1 MARRLAI
8 CGVLT
13 ILIAAGTRTSGEPGG
28 ATLHFVALDGRGQS
42 IRNLSAADVE
52 IVEGGQPRKISSLI
66 LRGAATRQ
74 IALFLDDYHVSAGEN
89 TDRARAAVRA
99 FADSHVR
106 PTDTVFIMRPLDS
119 QPAIAPV
126 PSLDAA
132 RERIASFDGRKGQ
145 YEPRGTFEAE
155 YLSSAPAA
163 VARERRQIVRSA
175 VQALATSMRGSGD
188 TAKALVVV
196 TEGFTSDERGR
207 LRGTTTLRTL
217 ARVARLAD
225 IPIYVIDPSSGSQQ
239 PTPFNESW
247 QRVAT
252 ETGGAILE
260 GTNDTHA
267 SFARVAA
274 DLAAQYLIR
283 FEPSGTQ
290 DGAFHG
296 LDVRI
301 RRPGGSVR
309 APAGYWAPFPPSAF
323 APIAPRVN
331 YAKLLTPHFSG
342 LIQPWFRMSP
352 GPNGT
357 TRVTFLW
364 THRLSG
370 AKAHAVQ
377 LQALTFEGD
386 VVHGAT
392 LHSRRTVSPEG
403 FVRTEFDAAPGPLQV
418 SMAIMSPTES
428 LLATDVR
435 YIEVPKLDPTKPI
448 ITGIEFIR
456 PRSLPEFNLLRN
468 DPGAAPTEVRD
479 FVRQDRLLVRVR
491 AYAGQS
497 RPEVQMRLLNRRG
510 DLLLELPL
518 LSVIDDA
525 AQFELPLARFPKAEY
540 RLEVRA
546 SGAGTRV
553 SQILPVRIIG

>member
-8 CGVLT
+8 FGVLT
-13 ILIAAGTRTSGEPGG
+13 ILMAGGARPSGEPSG
-28 ATLHFVALDGRGQS
+28 ATLHLVALDGRGQS

-52 IVEGGQPRKISSLI
+52 ILERGQPRTISSLI
-66 LRGAATRQ
+66 FRGAATRQ
-74 IALFLDDYHVSAGEN
+74 IALFLDEYHVSAGEN
-89 TDRARAAVRA
+89 TERARVAARA
-99 FADSHVR
+99 FADRHVR
-106 PTDTVFIMRPLDS
+106 PNDTLFVMRPLDS
-119 QPAIAPV
+119 QEGIAPV

-132 RERIASFDGRKGQ
+132 RERIDAFDGRKGQ
-145 YEPRGTFEAE
+145 YEPRGEFEAE
-155 YLSSAPAA
+155 YLSAAPAA

-175 VQALATSMRGSGD
+175 VQALATAMRAPGD

-196 TEGFTSDERGR
+196 TEGFIGDERGR
-207 LRGTTTLRTL
+207 PRGLTTLRTL

-225 IPIYVIDPSSGSQQ
+225 IPVYVIDPSSGSQQ
-239 PTPFNESW
+239 PTPFNDSW

-260 GTNDTHA
+260 GTNDANA
-267 SFARVAA
+267 SFARVGA

-323 APIAPRVN
+323 APMSPRVN

-342 LIQPWFRMSP
+342 LIQPWFRMAP
-352 GPNGT
+352 GPDGT

-364 THRLSG
+364 THRPSG
-370 AKAHAVQ
+370 TNAHAVQ
-377 LQALTFEGD
+377 FQALTFEGD
-386 VVHGAT
+386 VVHGST
-392 LHSRRTVSPEG
+392 LHSRRTVGPEG
-403 FVRTEFDAAPGPLQV
+403 SVRTEFDAVPGPLQV
-418 SMAIMSPTES
+418 SMAIQSATES

-435 YIEVPKLDPTKPI
+435 YIEVPKLDPTKPV
-448 ITGIEFIR
+448 ITGIEVIR
-456 PRSLPEFNLLRN
+456 PRSLPEFNLLRD
-468 DPGAAPTEVRD
+468 DPGAVPTEVRD

-497 RPEVQMRLLNRRG
+497 RPDVQVRLLNRRG

-525 AQFELPLARFPKAEY
+525 TQFELPFARFPKAEY
-540 RLEVRA
+540 RLEIRA
-546 SGAGTRV
+546 TGAGTRV
-553 SQILPVRIIG
+553 SQVLPVRIIG